1 MASAVMLSGVTS
13 REPGPGVPMR
23 RVIGADGRVIS
34 VGISVALFDLS
45 GFRHMPRGT
54 NLSLP
59 GNQMTVTA
67 QHPYRVAA
75 PRAVK
80 RFEQARKKSLAL
92 GVRPGLAFN
101 GGSTHRRCPARW
113 WVFRAGK
120 MSACAK
126 KACEIVHKNFV
137 ARDKWT

>member
-1 MASAVMLSGVTS
+1 MAMMASAVMLSGVTS
-13 REPGPGVPMR
+13 HEPGPGVPMR

-80 RFEQARKKSLAL
+80 RFEQARKNPLCLVCGLDSPSTEE
-92 GVRPGLAFN
+92 VRIATAP
-101 GGSTHRRCPARW
+101 
-113 WVFRAGK
+113 RAGVCSRGQDVSLREK
-120 MSACAK
+120 G
-126 KACEIVHKNFV
+126 V
-137 ARDKWT
+137 